1 MLFSSITFLYMFL
14 PAVLLLYFIT
24 PRKLKNTVLLL
35 VSLVFYGWGE
45 PKYIFVMAASII
57 VGYVSGLLT
66 GYYREKGKLKAAK
79 LAVILSV
86 TLNLGILIFFKY
98 SNFFISNI
106 SRIGGFTAK
115 LLDVTLPLGISFYT
129 FQILSYSV
137 DVYRGEV
144 RSQKNII
151 DLAAYITL
159 FPQLIAG
166 PIVRYSTIEKQLKD
180 RKETADLFASG
191 VMRFVVGL
199 GKKVLIAN
207 TVGEI
212 YEVLMAVPDGRATV
226 FMYWLASFAYSF
238 QIYYDFSGY
247 SDMAI
252 GLGRMFG
259 FRFLENFEHP
269 YISTSITEFW
279 RRWHISLSSWFR
291 DYVYIPLGGNRK
303 GKGRMFLNIFI
314 VWLLTG
320 FWHGAEWNFIIWG
333 LYYFVILM
341 IEKSFLLKVLEKLPK
356 LVRHI
361 YSLFLIN
368 MGWVIF
374 ANDSLSKLG
383 NVLKCMFGF
392 GGLEFWNKATAFYL
406 MSYISILIVAAVGST
421 LLVKNLRDK
430 LIYWNYQKLYTA
442 CMVIFILIVMTLA
455 TAGLASDSFN
465 PFLYFRF

>member
-86 TLNLGILIFFKY
+86 TVNLGILIFFKY

-144 RSQKNII
+144 KSQKNII

-320 FWHGAEWNFIIWG
+320 FWHGAEWNFII
-333 LYYFVILM
+333 
-341 IEKSFLLKVLEKLPK
+341 
-356 LVRHI
+356 
-361 YSLFLIN
+361 
-368 MGWVIF
+368 
-374 ANDSLSKLG
+374 
-383 NVLKCMFGF
+383 
-392 GGLEFWNKATAFYL
+392 
-406 MSYISILIVAAVGST
+406 
-421 LLVKNLRDK
+421 
-430 LIYWNYQKLYTA
+430 
-442 CMVIFILIVMTLA
+442 
-455 TAGLASDSFN
+455 
-465 PFLYFRF
+465 